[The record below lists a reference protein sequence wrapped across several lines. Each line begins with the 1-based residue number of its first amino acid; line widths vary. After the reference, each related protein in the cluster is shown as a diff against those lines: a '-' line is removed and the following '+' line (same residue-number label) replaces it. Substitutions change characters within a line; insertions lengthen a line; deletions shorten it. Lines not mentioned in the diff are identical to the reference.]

1 MEVELNVEKCPVVE
15 KKKYVQK
22 KCQYGKFKYR
32 CVECNGIGICK
43 HKKRKD
49 SCKICKGSSICIHD
63 KNKRYCII
71 CNETYYCIHNK
82 DKRCCKNCGGNKLCR
97 SSFCHTRGI
106 RKYNMYCL
114 TCTINLFP
122 EIVVKRNY
130 KTKEN
135 HVVSHIKNNFPNF
148 DFIAD
153 KRIEGGCSKKRPDL
167 FFDYGSHIIIIEVDE
182 FQHKMVSC
190 EEKRTIEI
198 LEDNQWKNTIFI
210 RFNPDSFYLNDKKIL
225 SCWKCNKLGVLTIA
239 KGKEN
244 EWKDRLQLL
253 IDTIQFHIENEP
265 TKPLTVVKLFY

>member
-1 MEVELNVEKCPVVE
+1 
-15 KKKYVQK
+15 
-22 KCQYGKFKYR
+22 
-32 CVECNGIGICK
+32 
-43 HKKRKD
+43 
-49 SCKICKGSSICIHD
+49 
-63 KNKRYCII
+63 
-71 CNETYYCIHNK
+71 
-82 DKRCCKNCGGNKLCR
+82 
-97 SSFCHTRGI
+97 
-106 RKYNMYCL
+106 MYCL
-114 TCTINLFP
+114 TCAIQFFDGTI
-122 EIVVKRNY
+122 KRNY
-130 KTKEN
+130 KTKEL
-135 HVVSHIKNNFPNF
+135 HVVEHIKTNFPNF

-198 LEDNQWKNTIFI
+198 LEDNQWKNTTFI

-239 KGKEN
+239 KGKEQ
-244 EWKDRLQLL
+244 EWQERLQLL